1 MAERESKYANK
12 LRELGFRKTP
22 ANYFEECLRDLQLS
36 LQRPLTRPERRRI
49 AKEMRKPSFTMETIL
64 EPPIT
69 RASDEYG
76 FVWEADGHID
86 LKPLG
91 FIDGAQWLEKR
102 IGLKLPP
109 PKKYN

>member
-1 MAERESKYANK
+1 
-12 LRELGFRKTP
+12 
-22 ANYFEECLRDLQLS
+22 
-36 LQRPLTRPERRRI
+36 
-49 AKEMRKPSFTMETIL
+49 METIL